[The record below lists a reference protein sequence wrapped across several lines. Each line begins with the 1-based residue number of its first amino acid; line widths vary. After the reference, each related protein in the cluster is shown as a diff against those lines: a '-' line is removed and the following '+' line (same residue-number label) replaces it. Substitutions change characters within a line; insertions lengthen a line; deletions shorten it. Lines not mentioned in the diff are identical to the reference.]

1 MKSKKFFIYAKKNL
15 AKIKKISKSKIIV
28 IIQENLEELLIIFVI
43 CTKKYIERSLQYFIM
58 VKHLIITLKLNN

>member
-43 CTKKYIERSLQYFIM
+43 
-58 VKHLIITLKLNN
+58 